1 MYHSAGHG
9 CFPHASWLIGLGLL
23 HLLSVTSNSTPWES
37 STQNTSRD
45 LTPCSPSLQLFVHSV
60 QTPISH
66 LEKQSR
72 QMSHAVTKSCTKLR
86 RPCVFFPCSPPPSC
100 WLIHL
105 SRFIAELKIHHLYS
119 LSRLLRY
126 LQRFTQLKS
135 EVNTSVLIGSFLVG
149 ILPYGQFPW
158 KW

>member
-9 CFPHASWLIGLGLL
+9 CFPHASWLIGLGSL
-23 HLLSVTSNSTPWES
+23 HLLSATSNSTPWES

-66 LEKQSR
+66 LKNSQDNV
-72 QMSHAVTKSCTKLR
+72 ATKSCTKPR
-86 RPCVFFPCSPPPSC
+86 RPRVFFFLSLPPSC

-135 EVNTSVLIGSFLVG
+135 EVNMSVLIGSFLVG
-149 ILPYGQFPW
+149 ILPYGKFPW